1 MRAEVSVAE
10 AESGQEEM
18 LLLEHQICFRVY
30 TLERAIMA
38 AYKPVLNKLGLTYP
52 QYLVMLVLW
61 EKKESTV
68 GGICEALGLD
78 TGTVSPLL
86 KRMER
91 NGLIRRQRR
100 KEDER
105 TVMIELTEEG
115 SNLKNQAYEVP
126 EALAGCMFS
135 TDGQLD
141 MSRYGRMKD
150 VLDEAITEI
159 TSECSDHDSPSHSR

>member
-1 MRAEVSVAE
+1 MRTESSVAE
-10 AESGQEEM
+10 AAMGQEEM

-38 AYKPVLNKLGLTYP
+38 AYKPVLKELGLTYP

-68 GGICEALGLD
+68 GGICETLGLD

-105 TVMIELTEEG
+105 TVLIRLTTEG
-115 SNLKNQAYEVP
+115 SVLRKQAYEVP
-126 EALAGCMFS
+126 EALAGCLFS

-159 TSECSDHDSPSHSR
+159 ICKCSDHDSPSHSR

>member
-1 MRAEVSVAE
+1 MNPGDTGVKTSYGKEDT
-10 AESGQEEM
+10 

-38 AYKPVLNKLGLTYP
+38 AYKPVLADLGLTYP

-61 EKKESTV
+61 EKAESTV
-68 GGICEALGLD
+68 GGICETLGLD

-91 NGLIRRQRR
+91 NGLILRRRM

-105 TVMIELTEEG
+105 TVLIGLSAEG
-115 SNLKNQAYEVP
+115 AALKERAYEVP
-126 EALAGCMFS
+126 ESLAGCLFS
-135 TDGQLD
+135 SDGQMDMNRYLQMKETLD
-141 MSRYGRMKD
+141 GAISRIQNG
-150 VLDEAITEI
+150 
-159 TSECSDHDSPSHSR
+159 CPH